1 MEFPR
6 PHSHS
11 KGLVKEYV
19 RGGIFVENRFFFMHP
34 PPAPSTSN
42 LFMTIPLFAPPIV
55 GSCGANLF
63 MAPLSHFFSGFYCW
77 SPSPYTPRHILND
90 RSLNDQSLRNRI
102 LMATDRTMFLTKSH
116 VILLILNC
124 RFKSKQHFSPV
135 FTSSPVRLFLTEC
148 NGRGLF
154 RFLRSRNEKKVY
166 LSDHQKKMQAVISRY
181 FVDKNVI

>member
-19 RGGIFVENRFFFMHP
+19 RGGIFVENRFFFMHRPSGAFYVEFIYDYP
-34 PPAPSTSN
+34 P
-42 LFMTIPLFAPPIV
+42 FCPPYRRLMRRQFIY
-55 GSCGANLF
+55 GPPF
-63 MAPLSHFFSGFYCW
+63 PFFSGFHCW

-166 LSDHQKKMQAVISRY
+166 LSDHQKKLQAVISRY